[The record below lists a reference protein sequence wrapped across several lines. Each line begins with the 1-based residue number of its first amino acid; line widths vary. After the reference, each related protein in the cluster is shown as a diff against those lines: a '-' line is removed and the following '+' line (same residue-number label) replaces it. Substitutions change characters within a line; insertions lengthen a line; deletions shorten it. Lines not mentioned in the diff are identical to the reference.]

1 MNNSIENSSIILT
14 TDDGE
19 TLELFVMEK
28 TRINGKDYL
37 LAADGSLYDDEA
49 EEAEIYVLRDDSLP
63 GDSEA
68 MYVMIENEDEL
79 DGVLDIFQNLMDD
92 VSFEN

>member
-1 MNNSIENSSIILT
+1 MSNSIILT
-14 TDDGE
+14 TEDGE

-37 LAADGSLYDDEA
+37 LAADSGLNDDEA
-49 EEAEIYVLRDDSLP
+49 EEAECYIFRDDSLP

-68 MYVMIENEDEL
+68 VYVMVEDEDEL
-79 DGVLDIFQNLMDD
+79 VGVLDIFQNLMDD
-92 VSFEN
+92 ISIEN

>member
-1 MNNSIENSSIILT
+1 MSNSIILT
-14 TDDGE
+14 TEDGE

-37 LAADGSLYDDEA
+37 LAADSGLNDDGA
-49 EEAEIYVLRDDSLP
+49 EEAECYIFRDDSLA

-68 MYVMIENEDEL
+68 VYVMVEDEDEL
-79 DGVLDIFQNLMDD
+79 VGVLDIFQNLMDD
-92 VSFEN
+92 ISIEN